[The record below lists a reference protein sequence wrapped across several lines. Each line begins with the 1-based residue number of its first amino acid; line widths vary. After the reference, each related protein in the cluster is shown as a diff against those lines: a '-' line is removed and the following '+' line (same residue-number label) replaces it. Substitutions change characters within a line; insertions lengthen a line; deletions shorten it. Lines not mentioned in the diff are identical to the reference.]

1 MKLPV
6 NSSPIVVPGFEDSLD
21 GSEELF
27 MRVLRKFLLVFG
39 VEIFYSAVSIPV
51 AGLGQNHGPFL
62 FCFCSKAAS

>member
-6 NSSPIVVPGFEDSLD
+6 NSSPVVVPRFEDSLD

-39 VEIFYSAVSIPV
+39 VEIFIVLDQFLL
-51 AGLGQNHGPFL
+51 LG
-62 FCFCSKAAS
+62 